1 MKKIIAFF
9 LLCIA
14 QVTYAVSTVP
24 TFSHPVLRSAY
35 TAINFRIDKQIK
47 NIVLD
52 DASRN
57 TIEQKK
63 SDITD
68 ILLSIDASVKR
79 KDKATAVKQIRSFKA
94 NYKSLVEYIASVQTK
109 KIVQVSANEV
119 PAPVVESTPVEIV
132 YYSDDLEGNGTAGGN
147 TFSQAFFS
155 AAKCTTPLNTLIQ
168 VINGKKS
175 VIVKNNDRPNC
186 VKHPNLVDLTK
197 TSFSTIGKLSTGKLS
212 GSFVGLGNVSKGYIK
227 RYLAKDTFGE
237 LGIALN
243 ANLPNTYLVNDTLHI
258 SGLVTIDDI
267 DSDTVL
273 FLQSPSGKEISLST
287 KAKGFNFSYSYPLEE
302 VGTYT
307 FIVAK

>member
-1 MKKIIAFF
+1 M
-9 LLCIA
+9 
-14 QVTYAVSTVP
+14 
-24 TFSHPVLRSAY
+24 
-35 TAINFRIDKQIK
+35 
-47 NIVLD
+47 
-52 DASRN
+52 
-57 TIEQKK
+57 
-63 SDITD
+63 
-68 ILLSIDASVKR
+68 
-79 KDKATAVKQIRSFKA
+79 
-94 NYKSLVEYIASVQTK
+94 
-109 KIVQVSANEV
+109 
-119 PAPVVESTPVEIV
+119 ESTPVEIV

-168 VINGKKS
+168 VINGEKS

-197 TSFSTIGKLSTGKLS
+197 TSFSTIGKISSGKLA
-212 GSFVGLGNVSKGYIK
+212 GSFVGLGNVSKGYVK

-237 LGIALN
+237 LGIALDS
-243 ANLPNTYLVNDTLHI
+243 NLPNTYLVNDTLHI